1 MSAETRQA
9 RLIGIAVVLLLALL
23 YVAAWRLPDP
33 LSRVALPQ
41 PTMFVGRSVS
51 GGSRLLRWRSVTY
64 VVAGRPEP
72 ALADL
77 AAQLAATGWH
87 QSGDGWTK
95 GSVMLRLRGQQ
106 LDASQSRLVL
116 MLTRG

>member
-1 MSAETRQA
+1 MSAETRRA

-23 YVAAWRLPDP
+23 YAAAWRLPDP

-41 PTMFVGRSVS
+41 PAMLVGQGVS

-77 AAQLAATGWH
+77 AAKLAATGW
-87 QSGDGWTK
+87 QQTGDAWTK
-95 GSVMLRLRGQQ
+95 GSVVLRLRGQQ
-106 LDASQSRLVL
+106 LDPGQSRLVL